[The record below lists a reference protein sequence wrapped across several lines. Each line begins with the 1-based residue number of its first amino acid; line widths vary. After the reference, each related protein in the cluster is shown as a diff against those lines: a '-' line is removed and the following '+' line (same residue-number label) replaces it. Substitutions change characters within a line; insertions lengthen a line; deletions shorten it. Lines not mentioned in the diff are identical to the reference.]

1 MATPS
6 NRLFGPSMLIGIIAT
21 TVIAYAIHT
30 TSWIAHEVQG
40 GDWVR
45 WIELTYVATLIIWV
59 TGFALALMAWKHLR
73 KTSPR
78 ANVGDERTNL
88 LLLRAHQQALVIVL
102 LAQIPFFFFEVPAHV
117 LAQLTVTTAVVSLFG
132 SYVWLD
138 R

>member
-6 NRLFGPSMLIGIIAT
+6 HRLFGPSMLIGIIAI
-21 TVIAYAIHT
+21 TVVAYAIHT
-30 TSWIAHEVQG
+30 ASWIAHEVQG

-45 WIELTYVATLIIWV
+45 WIELIYVVTLIVWV
-59 TGFALALMAWKHLR
+59 IGFALALGAWKHLR
-73 KTSPR
+73 RTSRR
-78 ANVGDERTNL
+78 ATVGDERTNL
-88 LLLRAHQQALVIVL
+88 LLLRAHQQALVVVL
-102 LAQIPFFFFEVPAHV
+102 LAQIPFFFLEVPAHA